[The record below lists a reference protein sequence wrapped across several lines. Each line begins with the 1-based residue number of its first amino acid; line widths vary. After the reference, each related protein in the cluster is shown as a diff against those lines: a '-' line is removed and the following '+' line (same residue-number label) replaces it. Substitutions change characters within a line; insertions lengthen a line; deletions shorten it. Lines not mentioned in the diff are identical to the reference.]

1 MSNRVRKFESEL
13 AAVKKKSLR
22 LMNMFADCGL
32 GAIYVDHENR
42 VLNCNS
48 VCNELLQING
58 NITGKPLESVAPVL
72 CQEKSNGMHE
82 RFNFDENLSIGNNMI
97 IFRKEIFKGLHNNS
111 KIEQRLT
118 ARYKFK
124 DIIYESSVMDQIIEK
139 CKKIA
144 DSDSSVMIYG
154 ETGTGKEI
162 LSQSIHN
169 ESPRSNGPFLAINCA
184 AIPDTLLESLLFGT
198 EAGAY
203 TGSES
208 RAGLFEQAN
217 HGTLLLDEI
226 QSMNITLQSKL
237 LRVLQEG
244 KVRRVGGLNEIE
256 VDLRVISNINIKPD
270 RAIDEG
276 LLRRDLFYRLGV
288 VNITIPPLRDRKA
301 DIPLLTRKIIENYNV
316 KLTKNINDIDAA
328 TIEIFMLYDWP
339 GNIRELQHAIEHA
352 MNIIPESDRLISPE
366 YLPDHILKEVGINF
380 DSGDVLEELHG
391 LDNIIQNV
399 ETRTIIST
407 LKETSGNISKAAH
420 LLGISRQTLQYRIL
434 KNNIDY
440 KTFKK

>member
-1 MSNRVRKFESEL
+1 MEI
-13 AAVKKKSLR
+13 
-22 LMNMFADCGL
+22 FADCGL
-32 GAIYVDHENR
+32 GAIYVDQENN
-42 VLNCNS
+42 VLDCNS
-48 VCNELLQING
+48 VCNELLQVNG
-58 NITGKPLESVAPVL
+58 NIIGKPLESIAPFL
-72 CQEKSNGMHE
+72 CNENSNGTHE
-82 RFNFDENLSIGNNMI
+82 RFNFDENMSVGSNMI
-97 IFRKEIFKGLHNNS
+97 IFRKERFETLQNNS
-111 KIEQRLT
+111 KNEQRLS
-118 ARYKFK
+118 AKYMFK
-124 DIIYESSVMDQIIEK
+124 DIIYESAAMAQMIEK

-169 ESPRSNGPFLAINCA
+169 ASPRSNGPFLAINCA

-198 EAGAY
+198 VAGAY

-217 HGTLLLDEI
+217 HGTLILDEI

-244 KVRRVGGLNEIE
+244 KVRRVGGLNEIA
-256 VDLRVISNINIKPD
+256 VDLRIISNINIQPD

-276 LLRRDLFYRLGV
+276 LLRRDLYYRLGV
-288 VNITIPPLRDRKA
+288 VNITIPPLRDRKE
-301 DIPLLTRKIIENYNV
+301 DVPLLTRKIIENYNV

-328 TIEIFMLYDWP
+328 TIEIFRLYDWP

-352 MNIIPESDRLISPE
+352 MNIIPDSNRLISPE
-366 YLPDHILKEVGINF
+366 YLPEHILRTVGINF
-380 DSGDVLEELHG
+380 ESGDAFDVLHG

-399 ETRTIIST
+399 ETRTIITT
-407 LKETSGNISKAAH
+407 LRETTGNISKAAR

-440 KTFKK
+440 KAFKK